1 MSSGYQFT
9 TMPEFTMMMRIM
21 LDQRDE
27 MRKKNAD
34 LELKFFDKNENN
46 EYQFTELRVKNV
58 NVKTFTLV
66 KLTFGKL
73 NKDYDGI
80 LIRLKA
86 LGPTLTRIENLV
98 LQVDERPTQKEAKII
113 LELVNAFIASLPRKV
128 QFDGG
133 VIAQIEEFARDP
145 EKKK

>member
-1 MSSGYQFT
+1 MSGYQFT

-21 LDQRDE
+21 LDDRDR
-27 MRKKNAD
+27 MRAKKAD
-34 LELKFFDKNENN
+34 LELKFSDTNDNN
-46 EYQFTELRVKNV
+46 EYQFTELRVKKV

-73 NKDYDGI
+73 TKDYDGI

-98 LQVDERPTQKEAKII
+98 LQVNDKPTPKEARII
-113 LELVNAFIASLPRKV
+113 VELAKAFVASLPRKITYG
-128 QFDGG
+128 QG
-133 VIAQIEEFARDP
+133 VLEKLEEIAQG
-145 EKKK
+145 K